1 MTILRFLGSEN
12 DHLHRRHT
20 DPGGRCQNSTGTHR
34 VHDLPAGE
42 LGTNGQQREIPDEPN
57 SAPAKKLKVN
67 LTLPLE
73 VDQTTTMYS

>member
-1 MTILRFLGSEN
+1 MDFHSMSVWVFVKKLLSFHYAMQDTILSPCR
-12 DHLHRRHT
+12 
-20 DPGGRCQNSTGTHR
+20 
-34 VHDLPAGE
+34 
-42 LGTNGQQREIPDEPN
+42 N

>member
-1 MTILRFLGSEN
+1 MKTAQKTSKESCSNVPPKLSASAYTI
-12 DHLHRRHT
+12 
-20 DPGGRCQNSTGTHR
+20 
-34 VHDLPAGE
+34 
-42 LGTNGQQREIPDEPN
+42 

>member
-1 MTILRFLGSEN
+1 MHHQECPILLGKFSRMRN
-12 DHLHRRHT
+12 YSILKT
-20 DPGGRCQNSTGTHR
+20 AT
-34 VHDLPAGE
+34 AE
-42 LGTNGQQREIPDEPN
+42 LGRARLACSSINTC

>member
-1 MTILRFLGSEN
+1 MHFFLVK
-12 DHLHRRHT
+12 LHALKLF
-20 DPGGRCQNSTGTHR
+20 S
-34 VHDLPAGE
+34 
-42 LGTNGQQREIPDEPN
+42 IFSF